1 MSDPIDKSKT
11 QVQAMDVIAY
21 AGTPNG
27 IPSEELL
34 KNWGALNKQL
44 AFSNLSH
51 DEIQD
56 IEDLLR
62 ISELRA
68 MSSQRDHELRQM
80 DVRGAGQAIII
91 TKCLESLGRDGF
103 LLKRATTSEHSI
115 TNKTDSGDKKQK
127 FFGLGAPRQQQYQQY
142 PQQQGVRQ

>member
-27 IPSEELL
+27 IPSEELM

-51 DEIQD
+51 NEIQD

-68 MSSQRDHELRQM
+68 MSSQRDYELRQM
-80 DVRGAGQAIII
+80 DVKGAGQAIII

-115 TNKTDSGDKKQK
+115 TNKTDSGANKQK
-127 FFGLGAPRQQQYQQY
+127 FFGLGAPKQQY
-142 PQQQGVRQ
+142 PQQQYAQQGVRQ

>member
-11 QVQAMDVIAY
+11 QLQAMDVISY

-34 KNWGALNKQL
+34 KNWGSLNKQL

-51 DEIQD
+51 NEIQD

-62 ISELRA
+62 ISELRMNGA
-68 MSSQRDHELRQM
+68 QRDYELRNN
-80 DVRGAGQAIII
+80 DVKGAGQAMII
-91 TKCLESLGRDGF
+91 TKCLSSLGRDGF
-103 LLKRATTSEHSI
+103 LIKRATTAEHSI
-115 TNKTDSGDKKQK
+115 TNKTEGEKKPK
-127 FFGLGAPRQQQYQQY
+127 FFGLGAPKQQYQQY